1 MRLFEDYIED
11 IESDDI
17 VSSSDVETGN
27 ESDTGEYEYVFIMEI
42 ENESYNPD
50 LEKQIRAIKKL
61 VENILSRTPQINEHS
76 SVDYIVN
83 SMMFPEMDII
93 KNVPSEDEVAATWQ
107 ASAYNLRL
115 RFFADCHFGSFLSVV
130 NFASNIQQ
138 ACKKY
143 DNSQRKWNYHPL
155 MYSRNVTDSKGHW
168 NSIGT
173 NDMRSIK

>member
-17 VSSSDVETGN
+17 VSSTNDETGN
-27 ESDTGEYEYVFIMEI
+27 DDGTGEYEYVFIMEI

-50 LEKQIRAIKKL
+50 LEKQIMAIKNL
-61 VENILSRTPQINEHS
+61 VENILDRTPQITEHS
-76 SVDYIVN
+76 EVDYIVD
-83 SMMFPEMDII
+83 SMMFPKMDII
-93 KNVPSEDEVAATWQ
+93 KKVLQDDEVAATWQ
-107 ASAYNLRL
+107 ATAYNLRL
-115 RFFADCHFGSFLSVV
+115 RFFADCRFGSFLSVV